1 MAAIVMATELLD
13 PALGEPGRLG
23 GAAREM
29 VPMAAAVRAAVQV
42 VTMAAKG
49 VAAAKAVAVREEG

>member
-1 MAAIVMATELLD
+1 
-13 PALGEPGRLG
+13 
-23 GAAREM
+23 M

-42 VTMAAKG
+42 VAMAAKG

>member
-1 MAAIVMATELLD
+1 MATELLD